1 MVEKNK
7 NESFYIRSV
16 QAADIYKDNNSSA
29 SDEQKR
35 LRYRKA
41 VMNNS
46 IFTRYARKHG
56 IRIDHNNLCSDFI
69 ILRFDYDV
77 LDNKNGTYHNL
88 CSAKTLR
95 ERYYRDGVTVTWR
108 QYDKDGS
115 EIIGKRETIKY
126 LMLMRSAGK
135 AKAGQCIFVR
145 DSLHKKF
152 RDYLTMG
159 LWERMP
165 DETGA
170 IKYLMLMRSAGKAK
184 AGQCIFVRDSLHK
197 KFRDYLTMG
206 LWERMPDETG
216 AKIVELSAYAP
227 LIAATAINQIQIP
240 INNIFVVKD
249 EEVFCD
255 KKAYIVKSGDY
266 RADKR
271 VIDYDAVEKIINQ
284 MGYTFYKTVQKKY
297 PLYRIIRKTKSELM
311 DIGLDL
317 SELPVK
323 TIDDIQH
330 KVIVDRTSND
340 VPISNTLWDGMGLID
355 ESMFPPDME
364 GFIYCRSHFFKSC
377 LFRGGIQQ
385 YFRDYYGANYDKS
398 YAVDMFGRRI
408 RVTDIKVIVTDNSLK
423 WLKFKELMGKNG
435 TQEYAFRYWQNIMVK
450 DGEIFDIVKTAH
462 SSKYGDLQRSSF
474 QINNT
479 LLTTDKE
486 QLRRIARTSI
496 DFCNKLK
503 TDDEAYIDFLKVSG
517 AERHS
522 INNVLAALYR
532 RNGDI
537 VKWDYFK
544 SKRTAKISELKRN
557 RLMQGKL
564 FQTGDNLTICGNVIA
579 LLKKVTGENFMDE
592 GCFSLQENAI
602 QCYTERFADGERLAG
617 FRSPHNSPNNI
628 VSLQNVYPQTLR
640 RYFPKLGSNVIVING
655 IQTDIQ
661 SRANGQDLDTDS
673 LYVTNQTDI
682 VELARRYFPKL
693 GSNVIVINGIQTD
706 IQSRANGQDLD
717 TDSLYVT
724 NQTDIV
730 ELAEKAYI
738 EYPTIVNAIAYKK
751 NDGYDKSAKSYA
763 LMDSSIADGQMAV
776 GVTSNLA
783 QLALSYWFD
792 SGCKDWELED
802 IFVICSVLAQVAIDS
817 AKRSFDINLNA
828 EMKRIQSM
836 LCMQKKHPYPLF
848 YAAVQQYKNKLEH
861 RKNQKIPQNQ
871 ISYYNCPMDIL
882 YKLIDREVLD
892 MRKNRAI
899 NGDVVT
905 RISAFMDTKIDNIKA
920 DRKQYKKI
928 IGIIDEYV
936 KNCKIAGDESEQ
948 MQIYFDDCARKL
960 KNLNIRKE
968 TMKMLIIYAF
978 KAGNEHIR
986 DSILVTLYDKDTQ
999 GILECFYEKSPQKS
1013 LGLQ

>member
-1 MVEKNK
+1 MKKNK
-7 NESFYIRSV
+7 NESFYIRSI
-16 QAADIYKDNNSSA
+16 QAADIYKYNNSSA

-41 VMNNS
+41 VMSNS

-56 IRIDHNNLCSDFI
+56 IRIDHNNLCNDFI
-69 ILRFDYDV
+69 VLRFDYDA
-77 LDNKNGTYHNL
+77 LENENGSYRNL
-88 CSAKTLR
+88 CSAKALR
-95 ERYYRDGVTVTWR
+95 EKYYRDGVTVTWR
-108 QYDKDGS
+108 QYDKDGD
-115 EIIGKRETIKY
+115 EIVGKRETVKY

-135 AKAGQCIFVR
+135 AKEGHCIFVR
-145 DSLHKKF
+145 DSLHKRF

-159 LWERMP
+159 LWEKMP
-165 DETGA
+165 DGA
-170 IKYLMLMRSAGKAK
+170 
-184 AGQCIFVRDSLHK
+184 
-197 KFRDYLTMG
+197 
-206 LWERMPDETG
+206 G

-227 LIAATAINQIQIP
+227 LIAATAIDQIPIP

-255 KKAYIVKSGDY
+255 KNAYIVKSGDY
-266 RADKR
+266 RADKK
-271 VIDYDAVEKIINQ
+271 VIDYGAAEKIINK

-297 PLYRIIRKTKSELM
+297 PLYRLIRKTKSALM
-311 DIGLDL
+311 DIGLEL
-317 SELPVK
+317 SDLPVK

-330 KVIVDRTSND
+330 KVIVDRASND
-340 VPISNTLWDGMGLID
+340 VPISNILWDGMGLID
-355 ESMFPPDME
+355 ESMFPTDME
-364 GFIYCRSHFFKSC
+364 GFVYCRSHFFKSC
-377 LFRGGIQQ
+377 LFRGNIQQ
-385 YFRDYYGANYDKS
+385 YFRDYYGEDYDKA
-398 YAVDMFGRRI
+398 YAIDMFGRRMRI
-408 RVTDIKVIVTDNSLK
+408 ADIKVIVTDNSLK

-435 TQEYAFRYWQNIMVK
+435 TEEQAFRYWQNIMVK

-474 QINNT
+474 QMNNT

-486 QLRRIARTSI
+486 QLRCIARTSV

-503 TDDEAYIDFLKVSG
+503 TDDEAYIDFLEVTG
-517 AERHS
+517 AERYS

-532 RNGDI
+532 RNTDI
-537 VKWDYFK
+537 AKWDYFK
-544 SKRTAKISELKRN
+544 SKRTAKISELKRT

-592 GCFSLQENAI
+592 GCFALQENAI
-602 QCYTERFADGERLAG
+602 QCYTERFAEGERLAG

-628 VSLQNVYPQTLR
+628 VSLQNVYPEALK
-640 RYFPKLGSNVIVING
+640 RYFPKLG
-655 IQTDIQ
+655 
-661 SRANGQDLDTDS
+661 R
-673 LYVTNQTDI
+673 
-682 VELARRYFPKL
+682 
-693 GSNVIVINGIQTD
+693 NVIVINGIQTD

-783 QLALSYWFD
+783 QLALSCWFD
-792 SGCKDWELED
+792 SGCKDRELED
-802 IFVICSVLAQVAIDS
+802 VFVICSVLEQVAIDS

-828 EMKRIQSM
+828 EIKRIQSM
-836 LCMQKKHPYPLF
+836 ICMQKKHPYPLF
-848 YAAVQQYKNKLEH
+848 YAAVQKYKNKLEH
-861 RKNQKIPQNQ
+861 RKDQKIPKEQ
-871 ISYYNCPMDIL
+871 ISFYNCPMDIL
-882 YKLIDREVLD
+882 YRLIDSEVLD
-892 MRKNRAI
+892 MRKNKPVDK
-899 NGDVVT
+899 DV
-905 RISAFMDTKIDNIKA
+905 IAYLSAFMDTKIDNVKA
-920 DRKQYKKI
+920 DRKQYKKVV
-928 IGIIDEYV
+928 GIAEEYV
-936 KNCKIAGDESEQ
+936 YNCKNVGAESEQ
-948 MQIYFDDCARKL
+948 MQIYFDDCASKL
-960 KNLNIRKE
+960 KNLNIKKE

-986 DSILVTLYDKDTQ
+986 DSLLVTLYDKDTQ
-999 GILECFYEKSPQKS
+999 GFLDCFYEKSPQKS

>member
-16 QAADIYKDNNSSA
+16 QAADIYKDNNSSGF
-29 SDEQKR
+29 DEQKR

-69 ILRFDYDV
+69 ILRFDYDA

-115 EIIGKRETIKY
+115 EIIGKRETVNY

-165 DETGA
+165 DEA
-170 IKYLMLMRSAGKAK
+170 
-184 AGQCIFVRDSLHK
+184 
-197 KFRDYLTMG
+197 
-206 LWERMPDETG
+206 G

-271 VIDYDAVEKIINQ
+271 VIDYDAVEKIINR

-474 QINNT
+474 QMNNT

-503 TDDEAYIDFLKVSG
+503 TDDEAYIDFLEAAG
-517 AERHS
+517 AERYS

-532 RNGDI
+532 RNSDI
-537 VKWDYFK
+537 AKWDYFK
-544 SKRTAKISELKRN
+544 SKRTAKISELKRT

-628 VSLQNVYPQTLR
+628 VSLQNVYPQALR

-673 LYVTNQTDI
+673 LYVTNQI
-682 VELARRYFPKL
+682 
-693 GSNVIVINGIQTD
+693 
-706 IQSRANGQDLD
+706 
-717 TDSLYVT
+717 
-724 NQTDIV
+724 DIV

-751 NDGYDKSAKSYA
+751 NDGYDKSTKSYA

-892 MRKNRAI
+892 MRKNKAI

-905 RISAFMDTKIDNIKA
+905 HISAYMDTKVDNIKA

-960 KNLNIRKE
+960 KNLNIKKE
-968 TMKMLIIYAF
+968 TIKMLIIYAF

-986 DSILVTLYDKDTQ
+986 DNLLVMLYDKDAQ
-999 GILECFYEKSPQKS
+999 GFLECFYEKSPQKS

>member
-115 EIIGKRETIKY
+115 EIIGKRET
-126 LMLMRSAGK
+126 
-135 AKAGQCIFVR
+135 
-145 DSLHKKF
+145 
-152 RDYLTMG
+152 
-159 LWERMP
+159 
-165 DETGA
+165 

-474 QINNT
+474 QMNNT

-544 SKRTAKISELKRN
+544 SKRTAKISELKRT

-579 LLKKVTGENFMDE
+579 LLKKVTGEDFMDE

-602 QCYTERFADGERLAG
+602 QCYAERFADGERLAG

-628 VSLQNVYPQTLR
+628 VSLQNVYPQTL
-640 RYFPKLGSNVIVING
+640 
-655 IQTDIQ
+655 
-661 SRANGQDLDTDS
+661 
-673 LYVTNQTDI
+673 
-682 VELARRYFPKL
+682 RRYFPKL

-928 IGIIDEYV
+928 IGIIDGYV
-936 KNCKIAGDESEQ
+936 KNCKIAGNESEQ

-960 KNLNIRKE
+960 KNLNIKKE

-999 GILECFYEKSPQKS
+999 GLLECFYEKSPQKS